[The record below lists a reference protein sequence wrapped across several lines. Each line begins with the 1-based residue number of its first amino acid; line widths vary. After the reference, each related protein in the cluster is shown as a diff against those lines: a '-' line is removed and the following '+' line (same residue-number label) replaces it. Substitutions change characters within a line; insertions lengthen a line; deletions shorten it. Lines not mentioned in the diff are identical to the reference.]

1 MIRSKGCA
9 MRQSV
14 PSFQGNKRHA
24 ACCGKR
30 STLSSSGSVFPIP
43 HVTKTSVISCCS
55 PLKGT
60 MCVSGVLE
68 IICGLECGDF
78 TTTWFVKSYLIRIW
92 FCKLLFFRCLRTA
105 KRSDVVW
112 IMSDIIFSTS
122 DIVFPTSSVISGRF
136 EKNARFRFCTFVWV
150 YCIRPY
156 GGGVCCDFAW

>member
-1 MIRSKGCA
+1 MQVSRLLESFPNGHDTFSKGCA

-105 KRSDVVW
+105 KKVW
-112 IMSDIIFSTS
+112 CSLDYVWYNFFYIRHSFSY
-122 DIVFPTSSVISGRF
+122 I
-136 EKNARFRFCTFVWV
+136 KCNFRAFWKECAV
-150 YCIRPY
+150 
-156 GGGVCCDFAW
+156 